1 MHGYMHGYP
10 PMQPQQVMPQQA
22 MQQIAQVQQHDSQK
36 FDRAVGY
43 VNEVKQCLSQDAYV
57 RFIGVLRKLEQG
69 NMAIPLVIE
78 EVSMLLA
85 GNPHLLQG
93 FTAFL
98 PPDFRGDIMNG
109 GKARGSSGSSHS
121 SSGRRKERRVSRAAA
136 ETVKATEAAA
146 DARIGWTTTSD
157 DDLESR
163 FKIFVALLA
172 HCDQGHC
179 SLERLRCVGGW
190 RESARGAGGGEE
202 GGRLGGCGTGK
213 RGRMR

>member
-1 MHGYMHGYP
+1 MHGGYMHGYP
-10 PMQPQQVMPQQA
+10 PMQPQQAPMPQA

-109 GKARGSSGSSHS
+109 GKP
-121 SSGRRKERRVSRAAA
+121 SGRRKERKERRVSRAAA
-136 ETVKATEAAA
+136 ETVKATDAAA
-146 DARIGWTTTSD
+146 DARLGWTTTRD

-172 HCDQGHC
+172 HCDQGRC
-179 SLERLRCVGGW
+179 SLERLRCVGG
-190 RESARGAGGGEE
+190 RARAGRAGGG
-202 GGRLGGCGTGK
+202 G
-213 RGRMR
+213 